1 MRALPSLLL
10 GMFLLA
16 ACSPKLDWREVK
28 GEQATYSVLMPA
40 KPSSFSR
47 QVDLDGLQVMMTMTA
62 AEVDDATFA
71 VGTAELADAAQ
82 VPHALAAMK
91 TAMVNN
97 IRGTVRSEKRNGA
110 IDIEAGG
117 TAKGEA
123 VVLYARFVGQ
133 DKRVYQAVI
142 LGKESAISPETLDTF
157 FTSFKTR

>member
-1 MRALPSLLL
+1 MRAFLSLLL
-10 GMFLLA
+10 GTLLLA

-28 GEQATYSVLMPA
+28 GDQATYSVLMPA

-62 AEVDDATFA
+62 AEADDATFA

-91 TAMVNN
+91 TAMINN
-97 IRGTVRSEKRNGA
+97 IRGSVRSEKHNGGF
-110 IDIEAGG
+110 DIEAAG
-117 TAKGEA
+117 TAKGQA
-123 VVLYARFVGQ
+123 VVLYAHFVAQ
-133 DKRVYQAVI
+133 DKRVYQAII
-142 LGKESAISPETLDTF
+142 LGKENAIAPETQETF